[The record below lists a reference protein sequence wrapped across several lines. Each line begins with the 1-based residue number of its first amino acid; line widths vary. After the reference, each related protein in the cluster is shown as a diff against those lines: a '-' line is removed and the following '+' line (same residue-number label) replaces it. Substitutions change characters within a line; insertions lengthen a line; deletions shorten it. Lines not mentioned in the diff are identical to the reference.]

1 MYLATAV
8 WKEHPNPFKNK
19 EEPAPIRM
27 SSLPKEKITEFR
39 SRIDQFQIQNI
50 PVEDMPAPIN
60 LPNTSAPP
68 PTVKGVEEKMYRG
81 VVKHGLRKRGDS
93 AFVGG
98 IIKFEVNGTT
108 ALAIF
113 SIKSFMEEGAMLCIP
128 MTEVMFLPV
137 PRGKDHEI
145 SYIATMMTRE
155 GFDLPP
161 GVNSTMEADGRELIF
176 QLPHR
181 LMMAIHSLGFSVEEI
196 RPKDSRY
203 YTKFPGEYFFFII
216 AIGLGFR
223 HYKDH
228 AMAWLHSIQLTFS
241 QVLKNMNH

>member
-1 MYLATAV
+1 MC
-8 WKEHPNPFKNK
+8 
-19 EEPAPIRM
+19 
-27 SSLPKEKITEFR
+27 
-39 SRIDQFQIQNI
+39 QCNI
-50 PVEDMPAPIN
+50 
-60 LPNTSAPP
+60 
-68 PTVKGVEEKMYRG
+68 
-81 VVKHGLRKRGDS
+81 VVQ
-93 AFVGG
+93 
-98 IIKFEVNGTT
+98 
-108 ALAIF
+108 
-113 SIKSFMEEGAMLCIP
+113 
-128 MTEVMFLPV
+128 
-137 PRGKDHEI
+137 KDHEI

-241 QVLKNMNH
+241 QVLKNMNHRMQKISYCISSSLIILSRNTRSL